1 MNLLTNAR
9 DVVDSRPRKSII
21 LRSDVCG
28 ETIEV
33 VFHDSGTGIS
43 ADNLGRIFDPFFT
56 TKGVG
61 EGTGLGLSISYG
73 IIKEHQGQIAVHS
86 QAGDG
91 AMFNITL
98 PLLKLGA
105 EATKELDAFIHTNR

>member
-1 MNLLTNAR
+1 
-9 DVVDSRPRKSII
+9 
-21 LRSDVCG
+21 
-28 ETIEV
+28 
-33 VFHDSGTGIS
+33 
-43 ADNLGRIFDPFFT
+43 
-56 TKGVG
+56 
-61 EGTGLGLSISYG
+61 LGLSISYG